1 MELSHNAEIA
11 KLDAEENNIVE
22 SRHELMRQ
30 TAEKRWKADEEKRE
44 KEKREKKEK
53 EEKARKDAQDK
64 IDKRLGEIKKELQKI
79 SADEDVLAQR
89 VREDEDRRRNDPN
102 SQVTGEGRKE
112 ARNALKDANAER
124 VKQENRENARQNR
137 MRNLERM
144 AARRGGVHWLTDKQK
159 KELQEWW
166 AENNS
171 RQALAGK
178 RKTKKE
184 LQEEQARLEKNAW
197 QLPNNVMDIK
207 DNVQSMATTLQTFVN
222 QNKVK

>member
-30 TAEKRWKADEEKRE
+30 TAEKKWKEDEEKRE

-144 AARRGGVHWLTDKQK
+144 AARRGGAHWLTDKQK
-159 KELQEWW
+159 KELRAWW
-166 AENNS
+166 SENNN

-184 LQEEQARLEKNAW
+184 LQEEQARLEKNA
-197 QLPNNVMDIK
+197 
-207 DNVQSMATTLQTFVN
+207 
-222 QNKVK
+222 